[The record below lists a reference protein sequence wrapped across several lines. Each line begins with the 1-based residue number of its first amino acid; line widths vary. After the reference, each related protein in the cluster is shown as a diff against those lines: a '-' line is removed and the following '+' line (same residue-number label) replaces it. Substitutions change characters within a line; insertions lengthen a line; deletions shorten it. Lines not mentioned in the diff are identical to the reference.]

1 MEMSVVQLSKIF
13 YIFYSIKKRER
24 KLNHVPGR
32 WKDTA
37 GRTVFSSGIPEDNEP
52 LPMEIDSLIFHRGSF
67 RAIQERAT
75 RNSIS
80 EFNELLS
87 LKYQGV
93 GAGAKIYIYLACVHI
108 YTYWCDTYMHMNT
121 AIHIKTQHMQDTI
134 ISRLK
139 ISLPC
144 LYSLLKKSFQIKQK
158 LLNFN
163 IAVLTYYLT
172 GKQVKNC

>member
-1 MEMSVVQLSKIF
+1 
-13 YIFYSIKKRER
+13 
-24 KLNHVPGR
+24 
-32 WKDTA
+32 
-37 GRTVFSSGIPEDNEP
+37 
-52 LPMEIDSLIFHRGSF
+52 
-67 RAIQERAT
+67 
-75 RNSIS
+75 
-80 EFNELLS
+80 
-87 LKYQGV
+87 
-93 GAGAKIYIYLACVHI
+93 
-108 YTYWCDTYMHMNT
+108 MHMNT

-144 LYSLLKKSFQIKQK
+144 LYSLLKKNFQIKQK